1 MCIKRGKLQ
10 ICFFRVLRM
19 RANVTILIR
28 PRSLKLKE
36 ALLPRT
42 RGLSTVRQRVS
53 TTLMWYHRH
62 QSSLTRQVWP
72 LTHFFLFPFCIWAWA
87 YILGLNW
94 TPNLDC
100 VLAKKTRLTN
110 VKKVKPNKIVYLV
123 TRPKQNNI
131 VNKASTKTGL
141 PYEIISPTI
150 RLLKEALLLRVKM
163 LLVIIGS
170 WWINLKRNWRRKQ
183 QPLIKLC
190 HQLLLYHPRPLAR

>member
-1 MCIKRGKLQ
+1 MN
-10 ICFFRVLRM
+10 VL
-19 RANVTILIR
+19 NVSNSDR
-28 PRSLKLKE
+28 DPFE
-36 ALLPRT
+36 ALDVDIDSQRRRDDEGSGGVKASYSQEVPGRATISIFSVSFLYYVP
-42 RGLSTVRQRVS
+42 ST
-53 TTLMWYHRH
+53 
-62 QSSLTRQVWP
+62 P
-72 LTHFFLFPFCIWAWA
+72 CFLFVLWAW
-87 YILGLNW
+87 IIMGCIMTFMGLNW

-110 VKKVKPNKIVYLV
+110 VKNVKPNKTVYLV

-170 WWINLKRNWRRKQ
+170 WWINLKMSWRRKQ

-190 HQLLLYHPRPLAR
+190 HQLL